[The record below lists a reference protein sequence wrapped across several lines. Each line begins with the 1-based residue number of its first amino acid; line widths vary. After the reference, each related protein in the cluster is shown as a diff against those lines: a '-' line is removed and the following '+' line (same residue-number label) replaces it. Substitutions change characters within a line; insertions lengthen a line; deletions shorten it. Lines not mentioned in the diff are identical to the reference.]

1 MIDDLDEAL
10 RTFLMREMGIKNG
23 EIEIEFKQPTREW
36 SGRLS
41 RPTLNLYLHDVRE
54 NAKLRRAQ
62 PGWEIVERGN
72 GDNVSVHR
80 RNPVRLDL
88 HYLITAW
95 ATEPEDEHRLLG
107 RSLMALYRYTELP
120 SDVLPEA
127 LQDQPSPIAI
137 RAAQIDSL
145 ENPNDFWSVMDN
157 QMRPGIACIFTMS
170 IDPFLEVTAPIIR
183 TRATRFGQVPE
194 GQAARQ
200 RSSPSAGQTEYVR
213 ISGAIR
219 SSEPLEN
226 GRLLLVESGVV
237 YPVFD
242 EGYVISRLQ
251 PGEYTLELS
260 AENLDAQRFPLKVPA
275 SNYDLEV
282 KESTS
287 AKRKRKK

>member
-10 RTFLMREMGIKNG
+10 RAFLTREMGIKNG
-23 EIEIEFKQPTREW
+23 EVEIEFKQPTREW

-107 RSLMALYRYTELP
+107 RALLALYRYTDLP
-120 SDVLPEA
+120 TDILPES
-127 LQDQPSPIAI
+127 LQDQPTPIAI
-137 RAAQIDSL
+137 RAAQTESL

-157 QMRPGIACIFTMS
+157 QMRPGIACVFTMS
-170 IDPFLEVTAPIIR
+170 IDPFLEVSAPIIR
-183 TRATRFGQVPE
+183 TRATRFGQAPE
-194 GQAARQ
+194 GQAAAGRHDAG
-200 RSSPSAGQTEYVR
+200 AGQTEYLRVTGR
-213 ISGAIR
+213 IRA
-219 SSEPLEN
+219 SEPLEKPRLIIVEN
-226 GRLLLVESGVV
+226 GREL
-237 YPVFD
+237 PVID
-242 EGYVISRLQ
+242 GGYVIARLQ

-260 AENLDAQRFPLKVPA
+260 AEGLDPQRFPLKVPA
-275 SNYDLEV
+275 PSYDLEV

-287 AKRKRKK
+287 ARRKRKK